1 MSILEENM
9 TANSQKIIFHVKPR
23 DLSTTKASV
32 VRNQG
37 GLPANIY
44 GLKMDSEAVIADL
57 KAFEKLYEAE
67 GDTGLI
73 YLEIEGENKQVPVL
87 IDEVNY
93 HPVTGAIE
101 HAVFRRVNLAEKINA
116 EVPVELV
123 GENEVPNSMV
133 LTVVDALEVSALPT
147 DLPDKFEVDIS
158 ALKDFGD
165 TITIG
170 DLKYDREKVEIQMT
184 GEVNEESPVVLL
196 QEVKE
201 EVEPEEE
208 ASVEDVEV
216 GDGEEAEE
224 STEAPAEE

>member
-1 MSILEENM
+1 
-9 TANSQKIIFHVKPR
+9 
-23 DLSTTKASV
+23 
-32 VRNQG
+32 
-37 GLPANIY
+37 
-44 GLKMDSEAVIADL
+44 
-57 KAFEKLYEAE
+57 
-67 GDTGLI
+67 
-73 YLEIEGENKQVPVL
+73 
-87 IDEVNY
+87 
-93 HPVTGAIE
+93 
-101 HAVFRRVNLAEKINA
+101 
-116 EVPVELV
+116 
-123 GENEVPNSMV
+123 MV